1 MCLRALP
8 LGCLSLSKKDGAQA
22 GRVGDYRENLG
33 RSWPLS
39 AGGDTSV
46 AWGRGW
52 KAEQASRDTRVAGV
66 EGGEAGQAWPGRT
79 GSLATVQSQGLSGS
93 MAPASVAGL
102 FALHVHHPPGSELT
116 QLPHQVGTSPFL
128 PDQPTARSCLVTG
141 P

>member
-1 MCLRALP
+1 M
-8 LGCLSLSKKDGAQA
+8 
-22 GRVGDYRENLG
+22 
-33 RSWPLS
+33 
-39 AGGDTSV
+39 
-46 AWGRGW
+46 AWGQGW
-52 KAEQASRDTRVAGV
+52 EAEQASRDTRVAGV

-128 PDQPTARSCLVTG
+128 PELWTQS
-141 P
+141 